1 MRCVGATSAG
11 GTWSGCASSAG
22 FSIDGCIVV
31 HLVSGLR
38 LLTALRSRRAARGCH
53 SLRVAVPRRSSP
65 GEAPGTV
72 FVPLA
77 VRAKKLAQERQV
89 VGAVA
94 LEGRHDF
101 TAVAVQLTGST
112 TEQRRE
118 GDHDLAAI
126 VGILQ
131 SADVTTLLESIEHG
145 RDCASAQPERLGDG
159 AGGHRSTLVEDVQA
173 PMVGCIYP
181 EPLGDRVVEGRN
193 R

>member
-1 MRCVGATSAG
+1 MSP
-11 GTWSGCASSAG
+11 
-22 FSIDGCIVV
+22 
-31 HLVSGLR
+31 
-38 LLTALRSRRAARGCH
+38 
-53 SLRVAVPRRSSP
+53 VAVAVLRRYSP

-72 FVPLA
+72 LVPLSI
-77 VRAKKLAQERQV
+77 RAKELAQERQV
-89 VGAVA
+89 VDAVA
-94 LEGRHDF
+94 PEGRDDF

-145 RDCASAQPERLGDG
+145 RDRAPAEPKRLGDR

-173 PMVGCIYP
+173 PMVGCVDP

>member
-1 MRCVGATSAG
+1 MSLPVATASPHGHGAAHCETRLADGRVAMRCVGATSAG

-72 FVPLA
+72 FVVLA
-77 VRAKKLAQERQV
+77 VRAKEVAQQRQIV
-89 VGAVA
+89 DAVA
-94 LEGRHDF
+94 PEDRDDL
-101 TAVAVQLTGST
+101 TVIAVQLTGST
-112 TEQRRE
+112 TELGRE
-118 GDHDLAAI
+118 GDHDLAAV

-145 RDCASAQPERLGDG
+145 
-159 AGGHRSTLVEDVQA
+159 
-173 PMVGCIYP
+173 
-181 EPLGDRVVEGRN
+181 
-193 R
+193 